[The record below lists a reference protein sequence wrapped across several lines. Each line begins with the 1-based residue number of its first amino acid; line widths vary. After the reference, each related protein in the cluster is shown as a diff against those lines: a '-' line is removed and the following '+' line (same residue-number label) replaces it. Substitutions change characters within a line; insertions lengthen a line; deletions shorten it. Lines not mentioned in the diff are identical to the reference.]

1 MDGPGVARQD
11 GPMFT
16 TQHHV
21 KRRMAGRAAS
31 ATVRGIGGVVAIAAV
46 AGAVS
51 LAVSVPVAKYLEAH
65 PPTGYPRG

>member
-1 MDGPGVARQD
+1 ML
-11 GPMFT
+11 T

-21 KRRMAGRAAS
+21 KRRMAGRVTG
-31 ATVRGIGGVVAIAAV
+31 ATIRGIGRVVATAAV

-51 LAVSVPVAKYLEAH
+51 LAVSVPVARYLQAN